1 MIENLHH
8 YNCEL
13 KRIIDGD
20 TVELIIDL
28 GFNIKIETDLR
39 LEGIDTPEVN
49 SSNGLEQEAAYRSEV
64 FLGQLIEKEEL
75 IVRTKKN
82 DMYGRYIGT
91 LFIKGQ
97 HELVNVN
104 NFMLNHGLG
113 RKYDGGK
120 RKKWTDKELNTIIKK

>member
-1 MIENLHH
+1 MIANLHH

-20 TVELIIDL
+20 TVVLIIDL
-28 GFNIKIETDLR
+28 GFNIKIEVGLR

-49 SSNGLEQEAAYRSEV
+49 SSHGLEQEAAYRSEV

-75 IVRTKKN
+75 IVKTKKN

-91 LFIKGQ
+91 LFIKGP
-97 HELVNVN
+97 HECVNVN
-104 NFMLNHGLG
+104 NFMLNHGLA
-113 RKYDGGK
+113 RKYDGGR
-120 RKKWTDKELNTIIKK
+120 RKKWTDEELNVIINK

>member
-8 YNCEL
+8 YNCKL

-20 TVELIIDL
+20 TVVLIIDL
-28 GFNIKIETDLR
+28 GFNIKIEVNLR

-49 SSNGLEQEAAYRSEV
+49 SSYGLEQEAAYRSEV

-75 IVRTKKN
+75 VVKTKKN

-91 LFIKGQ
+91 LFIKGP
-97 HELVNVN
+97 HECINVN
-104 NFMLNHGLG
+104 QLMLNHGLAK
-113 RKYDGGK
+113 KYTGGK
-120 RKKWTDKELNTIIKK
+120 RKQWTDEELNSILKK